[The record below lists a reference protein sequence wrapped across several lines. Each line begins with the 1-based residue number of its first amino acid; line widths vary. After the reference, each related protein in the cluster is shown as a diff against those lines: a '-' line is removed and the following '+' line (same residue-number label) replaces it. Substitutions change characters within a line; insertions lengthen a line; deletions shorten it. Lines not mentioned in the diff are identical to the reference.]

1 LVAAGEPHVQA
12 GLSFDNEVS
21 VVSSFFHVVF
31 AHSDAS
37 ELKNAD
43 EEDASACNL
52 ASFATVM

>member
-1 LVAAGEPHVQA
+1 MQA